1 MEYELIKPINQNFS
15 AIEQVNHFL
24 NTSDKD
30 ILDPSTIDRI
40 EDGLKILVKHISNA
54 DNVLLQ
60 VDSDCDGMTSSA
72 FLLNYLHRRFP
83 AFVENHI
90 KYRFHEGK
98 QHGIIL
104 ESVPK

>member
-15 AIEQVNHFL
+15 AIEQVLTNRGIEIDEINHFL

-72 FLLNYLHRRFP
+72 FLLDR
-83 AFVENHI
+83 
-90 KYRFHEGK
+90 K
-98 QHGIIL
+98 
-104 ESVPK
+104 SVV